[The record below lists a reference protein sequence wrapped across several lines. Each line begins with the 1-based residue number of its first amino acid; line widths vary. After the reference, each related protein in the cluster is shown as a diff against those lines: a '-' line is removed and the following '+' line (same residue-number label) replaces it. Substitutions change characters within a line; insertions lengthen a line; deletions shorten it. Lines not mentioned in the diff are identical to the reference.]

1 MSPEAEV
8 FVKRTLLFVI
18 AFIASTTVA
27 QAATIFVVTLTGSG
41 FAFGGS
47 GVLVTSWSQT
57 STFTNVVITSPL
69 LDNTPGGPIALT
81 EGAVYLV
88 NQFGPGTTSANNV
101 AVPTLISGLTS
112 SFTTRTLFS
121 GLTLG
126 PGTYYLVWVPGT
138 HSPDLSMSPE
148 GGPNSIATGPGVS
161 FVGIGN
167 SVAVDPF
174 PPATNTPV
182 SNTGEGSFIVS
193 VTGDLVGV
201 PAMNETTLLLMA
213 ALLVV
218 LIVAT
223 LNRRPQLQ
231 H

>member
-1 MSPEAEV
+1 M
-8 FVKRTLLFVI
+8 KRTLLFIV
-18 AFIASTTVA
+18 AFLASTTAA

-47 GVLVTSWSQT
+47 GVLVTSWTQT
-57 STFTNVVITSPL
+57 STYTNVVITSPL
-69 LDNTPGGPIALT
+69 RDDTPGGPIALT

-101 AVPTLISGLTS
+101 TLPTLISGLTS
-112 SFTTRTLFS
+112 SFATRTLFT

-126 PGTYYLVWVPGT
+126 PGTYYVVWVPGN
-138 HSPDLSMSPE
+138 HGANMSMSPE

-161 FVGIGN
+161 FAGIGN
-167 SVAVDPF
+167 SVAVDAF

-182 SNTGEGSFIVS
+182 QNTGEGSFIVS

-201 PAMNETTLLLMA
+201 PIMNESTLLLLA
-213 ALLVV
+213 ALLVLV
-218 LIVAT
+218 VVAT

-231 H
+231 Y